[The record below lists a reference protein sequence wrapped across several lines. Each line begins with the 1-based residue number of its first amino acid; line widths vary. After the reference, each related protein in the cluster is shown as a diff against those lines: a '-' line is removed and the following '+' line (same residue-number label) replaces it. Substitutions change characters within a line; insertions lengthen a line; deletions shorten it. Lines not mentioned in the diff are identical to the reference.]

1 MKNEGKTALAHL
13 TASAEKEFC
22 AFLAQQTPEAYE
34 DAVALIEECRAAGH
48 RVHVTGI
55 GKPGHVAGYGA
66 SLLSSTGTPSY
77 FLHGT
82 EAVHGSCGQLEEG
95 DVVIAISNSGETVE
109 LKATVLAVK
118 NNGCR
123 VIGITGNAE
132 SWLAKESDAL
142 LLAHVDEEGGPL
154 NRAPRNSVLAEMFVL
169 QALSAILQADV
180 AQTPAQYVRRHPGAR
195 SARSA
200 ITSAEHA
207 GIPHGTGERGRD
219 MKNVTSDKRN
229 LWMFPLG
236 TVGRDMIYNLFTNFI
251 FTYILFTRHLTAAQL
266 GAVTAIM
273 VGARVFDALNDP
285 VMGNIIERTRSRYGK
300 FKPWLV
306 IGILSTSVVV
316 YLAFNTSLQGW
327 SFIAFFGVIY
337 FLYSIT
343 YTMHDISYWGMVS
356 ALSSDPHVRN
366 SLTSR
371 TNLFAG
377 IGGVIA
383 SILIPM
389 LTTGSGTLGGSTAT
403 AYGRVALVICI
414 LAPLFLCA
422 TIFGVRER
430 RDYHTKEVPPVSF
443 KKIWNTI
450 TGNPQILWISL
461 VFLLQQIGND
471 VVMGGLGSTYV
482 YFAFGY
488 EGGLYSLFN
497 TVGLAATALL
507 MIFYPMLAK
516 RFRRKQMMDKLMLLS
531 VIGYAVMIVSGLA
544 LSGGMVKF
552 WILTVG
558 YMVANLGQY
567 GFYLIMM
574 ISLINTVEYNE
585 YLRGERDEAII
596 TSLRPFFTKLASAI
610 VVAVTSATYLIFGV
624 TGYTNRISALERAAS
639 LGEIAEAEKLAQIDT
654 IVSSIQPGQSRG
666 LLLCLTVLPFV
677 LMYASY
683 ELYKKH
689 YILDE
694 DKYAE
699 VCAEL
704 EKRRA
709 EAK

>member
-1 MKNEGKTALAHL
+1 
-13 TASAEKEFC
+13 
-22 AFLAQQTPEAYE
+22 
-34 DAVALIEECRAAGH
+34 
-48 RVHVTGI
+48 
-55 GKPGHVAGYGA
+55 
-66 SLLSSTGTPSY
+66 
-77 FLHGT
+77 
-82 EAVHGSCGQLEEG
+82 
-95 DVVIAISNSGETVE
+95 
-109 LKATVLAVK
+109 
-118 NNGCR
+118 
-123 VIGITGNAE
+123 
-132 SWLAKESDAL
+132 
-142 LLAHVDEEGGPL
+142 
-154 NRAPRNSVLAEMFVL
+154 
-169 QALSAILQADV
+169 
-180 AQTPAQYVRRHPGAR
+180 
-195 SARSA
+195 
-200 ITSAEHA
+200 
-207 GIPHGTGERGRD
+207 

-316 YLAFNTSLQGW
+316 YLAFNTNLQGW

-356 ALSSDPHVRN
+356 ALSSDPHVRD

-430 RDYHTKEVPPVSF
+430 RDYNTKEVPPVSF

-461 VFLLQQIGND
+461 VFLLQQIGNGI
-471 VVMGGLGSTYV
+471 VMSRLNV
-482 YFAFGY
+482 C
-488 EGGLYSLFN
+488 
-497 TVGLAATALL
+497 V
-507 MIFYPMLAK
+507 
-516 RFRRKQMMDKLMLLS
+516 
-531 VIGYAVMIVSGLA
+531 
-544 LSGGMVKF
+544 
-552 WILTVG
+552 
-558 YMVANLGQY
+558 
-567 GFYLIMM
+567 
-574 ISLINTVEYNE
+574 
-585 YLRGERDEAII
+585 LR
-596 TSLRPFFTKLASAI
+596 LR
-610 VVAVTSATYLIFGV
+610 V
-624 TGYTNRISALERAAS
+624 
-639 LGEIAEAEKLAQIDT
+639 
-654 IVSSIQPGQSRG
+654 
-666 LLLCLTVLPFV
+666 
-677 LMYASY
+677 
-683 ELYKKH
+683 
-689 YILDE
+689 
-694 DKYAE
+694 
-699 VCAEL
+699 
-704 EKRRA
+704 
-709 EAK
+709 